1 MNSNPINLGAIK
13 PLKTNVFQMD
23 DVEQAFRFM
32 ATGQHMGKVLV
43 QIRKELPAPF
53 KGTPRLFCQPNE
65 SYVICGGLGGF
76 GMELADWLVLRGAK
90 NLVLSSRKGVV
101 NGYQQ
106 YRISYVVQMFY
117 TIPIMS

>member
-1 MNSNPINLGAIK
+1 
-13 PLKTNVFQMD
+13 MD
-23 DVEQAFRFM
+23 DVQQAFRFM

-43 QIRKELPAPF
+43 QIRKDPLPAPF
-53 KGTPRLFCQPNE
+53 KGTPRFFCQPNE

-101 NGYQQ
+101 NGYQR

-117 TIPIMS
+117 TTRIMSYGVGYGSCTDVK